1 MQPLNFW
8 SGSEATYLA
17 HLAEQE
23 KMALLPA
30 QPMPPTETPHLFSAQ
45 GGVGVISIHGTLVNN
60 KAWYNQLLGNSS
72 YPEIR
77 EALIHAA
84 TDKDVK
90 AIALDIQSGGGMVSG
105 AMDTAELI
113 AQIDT
118 NVKPVYAFSD
128 SHMQSAAYWLG
139 SSARSIEVGPTAE
152 VGSVGVLLVHK
163 EVSKALE
170 NEGIKATVIRSGKYK
185 ALGASVEPL
194 TQEGRET
201 LQAQVDQVN
210 KIFVDYVAKARKTSA
225 DAFEASAGQGRVFI
239 GQAAVDAGLVD
250 GITSFDKFISNVQEG
265 IAKSNN
271 PVHISKNNFKGTEM
285 RQALT
290 EQQLALMAAGVVA
303 VEAKAEA
310 ALSQEPPD
318 PVPEPVVQTPE
329 PVAQTPTTDAVVTL
343 LQSQLATAQAQVV
356 SLSVDLQ
363 TAKAAAQQ
371 GSKQADAMR
380 PIVRA
385 AVGNLRIALG
395 GTATGV
401 EALSDDTLLAAHA
414 DLAAQFNSKFK
425 AGGVAAVSSIADKGG
440 QTDAVDPV
448 RMARLAATRSGK

>member
-1 MQPLNFW
+1 
-8 SGSEATYLA
+8 
-17 HLAEQE
+17 
-23 KMALLPA
+23 
-30 QPMPPTETPHLFSAQ
+30 
-45 GGVGVISIHGTLVNN
+45 
-60 KAWYNQLLGNSS
+60 
-72 YPEIR
+72 
-77 EALIHAA
+77 
-84 TDKDVK
+84 
-90 AIALDIQSGGGMVSG
+90 
-105 AMDTAELI
+105 
-113 AQIDT
+113 
-118 NVKPVYAFSD
+118 
-128 SHMQSAAYWLG
+128 
-139 SSARSIEVGPTAE
+139 
-152 VGSVGVLLVHK
+152 
-163 EVSKALE
+163 
-170 NEGIKATVIRSGKYK
+170 
-185 ALGASVEPL
+185 
-194 TQEGRET
+194 
-201 LQAQVDQVN
+201 
-210 KIFVDYVAKARKTSA
+210 
-225 DAFEASAGQGRVFI
+225 
-239 GQAAVDAGLVD
+239 
-250 GITSFDKFISNVQEG
+250 
-265 IAKSNN
+265 
-271 PVHISKNNFKGTEM
+271 M